1 MKPTNKFGNRPK
13 TLLGRGRVTQRP
25 SSRGSSLRR
34 NKSLARQGWTPCRVE
49 PSIVFED
56 LLPDLKEANSGFAW
70 ACCPFHNDNNPSLC
84 VNLISGWYR
93 CASSSCGAT
102 GSNIVGFVGRLLA
115 LESHEARRYVES
127 HYG

>member
-1 MKPTNKFGNRPK
+1 MSIHKRSQRRAKQAPRRFTSSNRSC
-13 TLLGRGRVTQRP
+13 
-25 SSRGSSLRR
+25 SSRY
-34 NKSLARQGWTPCRVE
+34 RVIDPE
-49 PSIVFED
+49 VVFND
-56 LLPDLKEANSGFAW
+56 LLPDLKEANNGFAW

-102 GSNIVGFVGRLLA
+102 GPNIVGFVGRLLA
-115 LESHEARRYVES
+115 LENHEARRYVEA